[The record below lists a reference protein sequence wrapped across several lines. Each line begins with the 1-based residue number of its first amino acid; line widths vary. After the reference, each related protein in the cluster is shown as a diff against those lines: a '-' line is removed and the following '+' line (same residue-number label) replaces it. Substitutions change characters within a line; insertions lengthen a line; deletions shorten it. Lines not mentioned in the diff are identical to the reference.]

1 VALDDA
7 IAFRGDYRDA
17 EDDRMLG
24 SYFTE
29 NV

>member
-7 IAFRGDYRDA
+7 MALAGDRRDA